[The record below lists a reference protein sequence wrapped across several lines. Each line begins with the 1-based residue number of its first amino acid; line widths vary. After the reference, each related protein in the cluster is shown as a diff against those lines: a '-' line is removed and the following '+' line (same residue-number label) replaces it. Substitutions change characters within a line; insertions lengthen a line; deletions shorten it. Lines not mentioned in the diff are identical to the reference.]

1 VAVFAR
7 VCAAGCPATLGFA
20 VVHGTAHR
28 LCCQRVLCHAL
39 VIYLAD
45 CCLSHTHLSFL
56 TRNRCVRDDLL
67 KQDFAENVLL
77 LQSYPI
83 TDVSIILDETAKV
96 FGFE

>member
-1 VAVFAR
+1 
-7 VCAAGCPATLGFA
+7 
-20 VVHGTAHR
+20 
-28 LCCQRVLCHAL
+28 
-39 VIYLAD
+39 
-45 CCLSHTHLSFL
+45 
-56 TRNRCVRDDLL
+56 VRDDLL